1 MTRRERVAV
10 GGGVVLGL
18 LLAAALVWWGRGPSE
33 ATVRRTVITTVEE
46 EAPASFLVTGTLD
59 LQVTVALDSSQYL
72 TPDWMTRMLQ
82 MTQPGTLA
90 LLRGR
95 SRAEVRVP
103 GRVSYGFDV
112 QALTPEM
119 IRLSGDEVV
128 ELELPRLSVHSVSP
142 ELPRLEVRT
151 SNAGWMRVLPSDA
164 NDQVR
169 AAALSAVEPAFR
181 RQAERRFETATQPRL
196 NTARALE
203 TMLRPALQAAGL
215 SAPRFQV
222 RVNDRLVLQP
232 EE

>member
-72 TPDWMTRMLQ
+72 TPDWMTTMLQ

-142 ELPRLEVRT
+142 KLSRLEVRT

-215 SAPRFQV
+215 SAPRFRV

>member
-1 MTRRERVAV
+1 M
-10 GGGVVLGL
+10 
-18 LLAAALVWWGRGPSE
+18 
-33 ATVRRTVITTVEE
+33 RRTVITTVEE
-46 EAPASFLVTGTLD
+46 ESPASFLVTGTLD
-59 LQVTVALDSSQYL
+59 LRVTVALDSSEYL
-72 TPDWMTRMLQ
+72 TPDWLTTMLQ
-82 MTQPGTLA
+82 MTQPGTVP

-119 IRLSGDEVV
+119 IRLSDDQVV
-128 ELELPRLSVHSVSP
+128 ELELPRLAVHSVSP
-142 ELPRLEVRT
+142 DLPRLEVRT
-151 SNAGWMRVLPSDA
+151 SNEGWMRVLPSDA
-164 NDQVR
+164 NEQVR
-169 AAALSAVEPAFR
+169 TAALSAVEPAFR
-181 RQAERRFETATQPRL
+181 RQAQRRFETATQPRL

-215 SAPRFQV
+215 SSPRFRV